1 VILPWI
7 ISAQQPGLPDR
18 KERAQTMLQEL
29 VGPKIGYE
37 VLPLAV
43 ANEITNF
50 PKEWHRTWEG
60 YGKRAASQ
68 YGQFV
73 LLETLE
79 YSVAEIHHED
89 LRYVPSA
96 RSGVWRR
103 AVDSI
108 GHTFVVPST
117 NSDSR
122 TLALG
127 PIVGSYASWA
137 IATTW
142 YPERLHT
149 PGNVFLYGSVNMA
162 GVIGSNLVR
171 EFWPDLRR
179 KYFHRK

>member
-7 ISAQQPGLPDR
+7 LNAQQAGLPDR
-18 KERAQTMLQEL
+18 KERAQTLLQEL

-73 LLETLE
+73 ILKTLE
-79 YSVAEIHHED
+79 YSFAEIHHED
-89 LRYVPSA
+89 LRYVPSSH
-96 RSGVWRR
+96 SGVWRR

-117 NSDSR
+117 NSGSR
-122 TLALG
+122 TLALA
-127 PIVGSYASWA
+127 PIVSSYATWA
-137 IATTW
+137 IATQW

-149 PGNVFLYGSVNMA
+149 PGNVFLYGSLNMA
-162 GVIGSNLVR
+162 GMIGANVFR
-171 EFWPDLRR
+171 EFWPGLRR